1 MMNTRFAKQMEGFAL
16 PKGAI
21 LTVALSGGADSVAL
35 LHLLKQLPRREF
47 ILQAAHVE
55 HGIRGENSIR
65 DLEFCQKL
73 CADWKIP
80 LQICRVDAP
89 ALAAE
94 QGMSLEEAART
105 LRYDFLDGF
114 ADGAMQFCATAHHR
128 EDQMETFFI
137 NLYRGSGSAGLSGI
151 KPRRG
156 GYIRP
161 LLGFEK
167 EELSAYL
174 QAQGLHYV
182 TDETNADTA
191 YLRNFL
197 RHRVLPLLQE
207 RQEGNF
213 GEGLAA
219 AMACLASEDAALNQW
234 AAGVES
240 DRVQDLSPLPDAVLK
255 RVLDR
260 MAGAPLS
267 RLHFEQVAAL
277 IRKAPPAGQVQLP
290 AGRYFRLEYGRC
302 VFTAPGEAPAVA
314 IRPEQPAEWQGWK
327 FYLRLE
333 EVHKPFTHFQ
343 LDCDKINGDLVF
355 RHKQP
360 GDRFLPAK
368 GQGTSRL
375 QKRLK
380 NDRVPRSM
388 REALWVLADGQ
399 GNLLWAEGYG
409 AAKEYAPNEHTKR
422 VYNVEI
428 GKN

>member
-1 MMNTRFAKQMEGFAL
+1 MMNTRFAKEMEGFSL
-16 PKGAI
+16 PKGST

-35 LHLLKQLPRREF
+35 LHLLKELPRREF
-47 ILQAAHVE
+47 TLQAAHVE
-55 HGIRGENSIR
+55 HGIRGEASLR

-73 CADWKIP
+73 CADWEIP
-80 LQICRVDAP
+80 LQVCRVDAP

-94 QGMSLEEAART
+94 QGMSLEEAARV

-114 ADGAMQFCATAHHR
+114 ADGVLQFCATAHHR
-128 EDQMETFFI
+128 EDQLETFFI

-174 QAQGLHYV
+174 QQNALQYV

-197 RHRVLPLLQE
+197 CHKVLPLLGE

-213 GEGLAA
+213 AEGLSAT
-219 AMACLASEDAALNQW
+219 MACLASEDAALNQW
-234 AAGVES
+234 AGSVKS
-240 DRVQDLSPLPDAVLK
+240 DRAADLALLPDAVLK

-267 RLHFEQVAAL
+267 RLHFEQVAGL
-277 IRKAPPAGQVQLP
+277 IRQAPPAGQVQLP
-290 AGRYFRLEYGRC
+290 AGRYFRLEYGQC
-302 VFTAPGEAPAVA
+302 VFSAPLEAPEIAIQPGE
-314 IRPEQPAEWQGWK
+314 RAEWQGWK

-399 GNLLWAEGYG
+399 GDLLWAEGYG
-409 AAKEYAPNEHTKR
+409 AAKEFAPNEQTKR
-422 VYNVEI
+422 VYTVEI

>member
-1 MMNTRFAKQMEGFAL
+1 MMNTRFAKEMEGLFL
-16 PKGAI
+16 PKGCT
-21 LTVALSGGADSVAL
+21 LTVALSGGADSVVL
-35 LHLLKQLPRREF
+35 LHLLKQLPGRDF

-55 HGIRGENSIR
+55 HGIRGDASLK
-65 DLEFCQKL
+65 DLEFCQRL
-73 CADWKIP
+73 CADWGIP
-80 LQICRVDAP
+80 LEVCRVDAP
-89 ALAAE
+89 AYAKA
-94 QGMSLEEAART
+94 QGMSLEEAARA

-114 ADGAMQFCATAHHR
+114 ADGAMHFCATAHHR
-128 EDQMETFFI
+128 EDQLETFFI

-156 GYIRP
+156 GYLRP
-161 LLGFEK
+161 LLGFDK
-167 EELSAYL
+167 QELLAYA
-174 QAQGLHYV
+174 QARALEYV

-197 RHRVLPLLQE
+197 RHKVLPLLNGRE
-207 RQEGNF
+207 EGNF
-213 GEGLAA
+213 NEGLLA

-234 AAGVES
+234 ADE
-240 DRVQDLSPLPDAVLK
+240 VQTEDAAALAALPDAVLK

-260 MAGAPLS
+260 RNGAPLS
-267 RLHFEQVAAL
+267 RLHFAQVAGL

-302 VFTAPGEAPAVA
+302 VFTAPQEAPILS
-314 IRPEQPAEWQGWK
+314 IRPDRPLEWQGWK
-327 FYLRLE
+327 FILRSE
-333 EVHKPFTHFQ
+333 EIHKPFTHFQ

-368 GQGTSRL
+368 GQGSSRL

-380 NDRVPRSM
+380 NDRVPRSA

-422 VYNVEI
+422 VYTVEI

>member
-1 MMNTRFAKQMEGFAL
+1 MMQQRFAKEMEGFAL
-16 PKGAI
+16 PKGAT

-35 LHLLKQLPRREF
+35 LHLLKQLPDRNF

-55 HGIRGENSIR
+55 HGIRGETSLR
-65 DLEFCQKL
+65 DLEFCQRL
-73 CADWKIP
+73 CADWEIP
-80 LQICRVDAP
+80 LQVCRVDAP
-89 ALAAE
+89 MLAKE
-94 QGMSLEEAART
+94 QGMSPEEAARF
-105 LRYDFLDGF
+105 LRYGFLDGF
-114 ADGAMQFCATAHHR
+114 ADGVMQFCATAHHR
-128 EDQMETFFI
+128 EDRMETFFI

-174 QAQGLHYV
+174 QENRLAYV

-197 RHRVLPLLQE
+197 RHKVLPLLQE

-213 GEGLAA
+213 AEGLTA
-219 AMACLASEDAALNQW
+219 AMACLASEDAALCQW
-234 AAGVES
+234 AESVKS
-240 DRVQDLSPLPDAVLK
+240 DRAEDLALLPDAVLK

-267 RLHFEQVAAL
+267 RLHFEQVAGL

-302 VFTAPGEAPAVA
+302 VFFAPSESPTVAVLPGET
-314 IRPEQPAEWQGWK
+314 AEWQGRK

-333 EVHKPFTHFQ
+333 EVNKPFTHFQ

-355 RHKQP
+355 RHKRP
-360 GDRFLPAK
+360 GDRFMPAK

-380 NDRVPRSM
+380 NDRVPRSE
-388 REALWVLADGQ
+388 RDALWVLADGQ

-409 AAKEYAPNEHTKR
+409 AAKEFAPNEQTKR
-422 VYNVEI
+422 VYTVEI